1 MERRN
6 DTNMQAKLKKITTR
20 LDVMMTQILMVMTK
34 TYCKLWH
41 FLRCRLRNKSDFN
54 YFIQDLR
61 LQYPKGDLGDV
72 AIGKLPF
79 FKKVILVDDELEKS
93 CAVKIGHC
101 HLKYSFDRTV
111 KEQKVLLFDDS
122 PRWEIARQLLK
133 MTMQQ
138 NHNASVLQL
147 SKHRKERDGSNINRK
162 SSS

>member
-41 FLRCRLRNKSDFN
+41 FLRCRLRNKRDFN
-54 YFIQDLR
+54 FFIQDLR

>member
-1 MERRN
+1 MIQ
-6 DTNMQAKLKKITTR
+6 NMQAKLKKISTR
-20 LDVMMTQILMVMTK
+20 LDDIMTQILMVMTN

-54 YFIQDLR
+54 YFIQNLR
-61 LQYPKGDLGDV
+61 KQYPKGELGDV

-101 HLKYSFDRTV
+101 YLKYSFDRTV

-138 NHNASVLQL
+138 NHNASVLQFN
-147 SKHRKERDGSNINRK
+147 KHRKENEDGSNINRK